1 MRFFPHG
8 PLMPWFGWL
17 GFGLS
22 ALFWLALIGG
32 LIWLVVAATRS
43 PRNVMMAPPAAG
55 TGPSGPPLSPI
66 EILRIRFARGEI
78 DAATFDQM
86 VQRIRESEQ
95 NPQMNV

>member
-1 MRFFPHG
+1 
-8 PLMPWFGWL
+8 MPWFGWF

-32 LIWLVVAATRS
+32 LIWLIVAATRS
-43 PRNVMMAPPAAG
+43 PRNVMMAPPAA
-55 TGPSGPPLSPI
+55 PPLSPI

-86 VQRIRESEQ
+86 AQRIRESEQ

>member
-1 MRFFPHG
+1 MIHFGSHG
-8 PLMPWFGWL
+8 PFTPWFGWL

-22 ALFWLALIGG
+22 TLFWLVLIGAV
-32 LIWLVVAATRS
+32 IWLIVAAARG
-43 PRNVMMAPPAAG
+43 PRNVMMAPPASP
-55 TGPSGPPLSPI
+55 TLSPI

>member
-8 PLMPWFGWL
+8 PFMPWFGWL

-22 ALFWLALIGG
+22 TLFWLALIGG
-32 LIWLVVAATRS
+32 LIWLVVAATRG
-43 PRNVMMAPPAAG
+43 PRNVMMTPPA
-55 TGPSGPPLSPI
+55 TPPLSPI